1 MPGTFTTVY
10 IVAFDL
16 DDRDQAI
23 RAFEPRVAANE
34 EAEIEEAEIEEAEIL
49 ITRWGR
55 GMAAAE

>member
-34 EAEIEEAEIEEAEIL
+34 EAEIL

>member
-34 EAEIEEAEIEEAEIL
+34 EAEIEEAEIL